1 MRAALDYFPVF
12 TVWYIVALVV
22 ALAALTGVS
31 RKKAFL
37 LSIPVWLLPML
48 MAVGGA
54 LLRG

>member
-1 MRAALDYFPVF
+1 M
-12 TVWYIVALVV
+12 V